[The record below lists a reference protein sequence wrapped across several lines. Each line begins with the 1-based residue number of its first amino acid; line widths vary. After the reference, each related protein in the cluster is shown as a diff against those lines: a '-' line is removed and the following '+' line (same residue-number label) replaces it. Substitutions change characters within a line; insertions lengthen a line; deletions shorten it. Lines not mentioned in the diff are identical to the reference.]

1 MAELK
6 QPRWKPMSNQCES
19 CAYYDYDEE
28 YDEYYCTVNMDED
41 EIEKFMSGSYD
52 SCRYYSPYDEYKIVR
67 KQN

>member
-1 MAELK
+1 
-6 QPRWKPMSNQCES
+6 MSNQCES

-41 EIEKFMSGSYD
+41 ELEKFMSGSYD

-67 KQN
+67 KHN